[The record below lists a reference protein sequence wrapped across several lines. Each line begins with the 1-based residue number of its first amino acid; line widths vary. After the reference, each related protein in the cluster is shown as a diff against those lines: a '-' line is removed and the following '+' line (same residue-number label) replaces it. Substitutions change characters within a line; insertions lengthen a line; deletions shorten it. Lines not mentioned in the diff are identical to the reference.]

1 MNVAGLLKLKG
12 DEVATTQAEVPVLE
26 AAAELKR
33 RGIGAMV
40 VVDEAGAVVGI
51 LSERDVVHALAD
63 HGGDLGRVKVGD
75 LMTKEVAT
83 CPPSASVD
91 KVMQLMTEGRF
102 RHLPV
107 VDDGRLCGIVSI
119 GDVVKSRID
128 ELKRESDQLQSYIAS
143 G

>member
-12 DEVATTQAEVPVLE
+12 NEVATTRAEVPVLE

-40 VVDEAGAVVGI
+40 VVDEAGAVAGI

-63 HGGDLGRVKVGD
+63 HGGDLGRVTVGD

-107 VDDGRLCGIVSI
+107 VEDGRLCGIVSI

-128 ELKRESDQLQSYIAS
+128 ELKRESDQLQSYIAR